1 MEKRQIIPEILRLP
15 LFFSI
20 SLNSA
25 VYYGARA
32 LTTGRIHYDL
42 TGSLD
47 ERIPFL
53 PWTITVYLGC
63 YLFWITNY
71 IIGCRQDEEKAFRFI
86 SADLFAKL
94 ICLLCF
100 FVWPTTNIRPV
111 VAGTSVW
118 ERLMRLLYSIDAAD
132 NLFPSI
138 HCLTSW
144 LCYIAVRKNEKVPKW
159 YRIFS
164 LVTVISICISTLTT
178 KQHVIPDVVAG
189 VGLGEISYLLAE
201 KSGFS
206 HRYREIMQ
214 KTAGRI
220 SKRRRRC
227 EQKN

>member
-1 MEKRQIIPEILRLP
+1 MEKRQIIPEIMWLP

-20 SLNSA
+20 SFNSV

-32 LTTGRIHYDL
+32 LTANRAHYDF

-47 ERIPFL
+47 EQIPFL
-53 PWTITVYLGC
+53 PWTVTIYLGC
-63 YLFWITNY
+63 YLFWIINY

-86 SADLFAKL
+86 SADLFAKV

-100 FVWPTTNIRPV
+100 FTWPTTNIRP
-111 VAGTSVW
+111 AITGTSVW
-118 ERLMRLLYSIDAAD
+118 EQLMQLLYRIDAAD

-144 LCYIAVRKNEKVPKW
+144 FCYIAVRKNEKVPGW

-164 LVTVISICISTLTT
+164 FLIVISICISTLTT
-178 KQHVIPDVVAG
+178 KQHVIPDVIAG

-201 KSGFS
+201 KSGFAR
-206 HRYREIMQ
+206 RYRKSMQ
-214 KTAGRI
+214 KITGRM